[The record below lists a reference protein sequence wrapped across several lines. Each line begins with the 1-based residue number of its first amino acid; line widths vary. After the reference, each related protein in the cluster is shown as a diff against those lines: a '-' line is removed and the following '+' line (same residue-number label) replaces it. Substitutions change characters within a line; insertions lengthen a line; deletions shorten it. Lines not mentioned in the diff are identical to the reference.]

1 MLTFAAQFD
10 FTQMDK
16 NSAIGFGLLIAI
28 LIGYFTYS
36 NYEQSKFKEQKLA
49 DSLAYAKAHPK
60 PVIDSSKLLA
70 ATTPD
75 SATQAVND
83 SARRLLPQAF
93 KGVAEEVVL
102 ENGKLAI
109 SISTKGAYPVSAQLK
124 EFKTYHKEPLYLF
137 NGAANSMSMILPA
150 ENGAI
155 ATADL
160 FFVATPR
167 TEANGDKALELVA
180 DMGAGKKV
188 TITYALAADG
198 YMMQYNVRLSG
209 MPATTVPLTWD
220 MKGLST
226 EKDVYNERLATQIYY
241 RYKDN
246 DDDYFTVSEEKNKT
260 LEKTVSW
267 LGYRQ
272 LYFST
277 ALIADEGFS
286 KVNIKSNT
294 KYDTKDFVSKSTF
307 TFDLPVKAG
316 SEQAYNFKW
325 YIGPNDYKT
334 LKSYNIGLEDMVPYG
349 YGIFTF
355 VKYINKWFLLPLFT
369 MLYSTVG
376 NVAIVLILM
385 TIIIRLLLSFFTYKS
400 YLSSAK
406 MRVLKPELDEL
417 REQCG
422 DDKQK
427 FSIEQ
432 MKLYKTAGVNPLG
445 GCLPML
451 FQLPILL
458 SLYYFIPTALPL
470 RQASFLWA
478 KDLSTY
484 DSIAS
489 WSAHIPVLSSV
500 YGNHVSLFT
509 LLMTASSLFLAIYN
523 RNNTP
528 QDPNNP
534 MMKWMPFIFP
544 IFLMGFFNK
553 MAAALTFYYFVSNML
568 SILQQFIIQK
578 FFIDEKKVHAQI
590 QENKKKPA
598 TNSKWAE
605 RIAEIQKQQQAKTK
619 K

>member
-1 MLTFAAQFD
+1 
-10 FTQMDK
+10 MDK
-16 NSAIGFGLLIAI
+16 NSAIGFGLLVAI
-28 LIGYFTYS
+28 LIGYFAYN
-36 NYEQSKFKEQKLA
+36 NYEQTKFHEQKTA
-49 DSLAYAKAHPK
+49 DSIAYAKAHPK
-60 PVIDSSKLLA
+60 PLVDTTKLA
-70 ATTPD
+70 AAKPD
-75 SATQAVND
+75 AATQALND
-83 SARRLLPQAF
+83 SARNLLPQAF
-93 KGVAEEVVL
+93 KGTAEEILL
-102 ENGKLAI
+102 ENSKLAI
-109 SISTKGAYPVSAQLK
+109 SINTKGAFPAAAQLK
-124 EFKTYHKEPLYLF
+124 DFKTYTQQPLYLF
-137 NGAANSMSMILPA
+137 KGAANSMSMILPA
-150 ENGAI
+150 SNGA
-155 ATADL
+155 
-160 FFVATPR
+160 VATSDLYFVPTSK
-167 TEANGDKALELVA
+167 TEPNGDHSLELVA
-180 DMGAGKKV
+180 DMGDGKKV
-188 TITYALAADG
+188 TVTYSLPADG

-226 EKDVYNERLATQIYY
+226 EKDVHNERLATQIYY
-241 RYKDN
+241 HYKDN
-246 DDDYFTVSEEKNKT
+246 DDDYFTVNEEKNKT
-260 LEKTVSW
+260 LEKSVAW

-277 ALIADEGFS
+277 ALIADEGFN

-294 KYDTKDFVSKSTF
+294 KFNEKDFVSKSTF
-307 TFDLPVKAG
+307 TFDLPAKAG
-316 SEQAYNFKW
+316 SEQNYNFKW

-334 LKSYNIGLEDMVPYG
+334 LKAFNIGLDDMVPYG
-349 YGIFTF
+349 YGLFTF

-369 MLYSTVG
+369 FLYSTVG

-385 TIIIRLLLSFFTYKS
+385 TLIIRLLLSFFTYKS

-422 DDKQK
+422 EDKQK

-489 WSAHIPVLSSV
+489 WPQEIWGLSSV
-500 YGNHVSLFT
+500 YGNHISLFT
-509 LLMTASSLFLAIYN
+509 LLMTASSLFLAVYN

-578 FFIDEKKVHAQI
+578 FFIDEKKVHAEIQI
-590 QENKKKPA
+590 NKTKPVA
-598 TNSKWAE
+598 QSKWAE
-605 RIAEIQKQQQAKTK
+605 RIAEVQKQQQASKGK

>member
-1 MLTFAAQFD
+1 
-10 FTQMDK
+10 MDK
-16 NSAIGFGLLIAI
+16 NSAIGFGLLVAI
-28 LIGYFTYS
+28 LIAYFTYS
-36 NYEQSKFKEQKLA
+36 NHEQSKYREQVRA
-49 DSLAYAKAHPK
+49 DSIAYAKTHPK
-60 PVIDSSKLLA
+60 PLADTSKKLDAGATPAAIDSTLPA
-70 ATTPD
+70 AFRGT
-75 SATQAVND
+75 AQE
-83 SARRLLPQAF
+83 L
-93 KGVAEEVVL
+93 VL
-102 ENGKLAI
+102 ENEKVAI
-109 SISTKGAYPVSAQLK
+109 TLNTKGGYPTAARIK
-124 EFKTYHKEPLYLF
+124 GFKTYSKQDLYLF
-137 NGAANSMSMILPA
+137 RGAGNSVSMVVPGEKGNIS
-150 ENGAI
+150 
-155 ATADL
+155 TADL
-160 FFVATPR
+160 YFVPTVAKD
-167 TEANGDKALELVA
+167 ANGQSISLTA
-180 DMGAGKKV
+180 DMGNGRS
-188 TITYALAADG
+188 ITYVYSLTKDDYRMNYDIRINGISASSL
-198 YMMQYNVRLSG
+198 
-209 MPATTVPLTWD
+209 PLVWE

-226 EKDVYNERLATQIYY
+226 EKDVYNQRLATQIYY
-241 RYKDN
+241 RYQDD
-246 DDDYFTVSEEKNKT
+246 DDDYFTVTEEKNKT
-260 LEKTVSW
+260 LEKSVKW

-277 ALIADEGFS
+277 ILQSEEGFS
-286 KVNIKSNT
+286 KANIKSNT
-294 KYDTKDFVSKSTF
+294 KFDTKDFVSKNAF
-307 TFDLPVKAG
+307 TFDLPVKSGA
-316 SEQAYNFKW
+316 EQQFHFRW
-325 YIGPNDYKT
+325 YVGPNDYNT
-334 LKSYNIGLEDMVPYG
+334 LKAYNAHYEDMVPYG

-369 MLYSTVG
+369 LLSGTVG

-385 TIIIRLLLSFFTYKS
+385 TIVIRLLLSFFTYKS

-406 MRVLKPELDEL
+406 MRVLKPELDQL

-427 FSIEQ
+427 MSMEQ
-432 MKLYKTAGVNPLG
+432 MRLYREAGVNPLG

-458 SLYYFIPTALPL
+458 SLYYFIPTAIQI

-478 KDLSTY
+478 DDLSTY
-484 DSIAS
+484 DTIAQ
-489 WSAHIPVLSSV
+489 WSTNIPVLTSV

-509 LLMTASSLFLAIYN
+509 LLMTLSSLFLAIYN

-578 FFIDEKKVHAQI
+578 FFIDEAKVHAQI

-598 TNSKWAE
+598 ATSKWAE
-605 RIAEIQKQQQAKTK
+605 RIAVIQKQQQQGKGGK

>member
-1 MLTFAAQFD
+1 
-10 FTQMDK
+10 MDK
-16 NSAIGFGLLIAI
+16 NSAIGFGLLVAI

-36 NYEQSKFKEQKLA
+36 NYEQNKYHAQKTA
-49 DSLAYAKAHPK
+49 DSIAYAKLHPK
-60 PVIDSSKLLA
+60 PIIDTSKIA
-70 ATTPD
+70 AASTLD
-75 SATQAVND
+75 SATQAIND
-83 SARRLLPQAF
+83 SARKLLPAAF
-93 KGVAEEVVL
+93 NGTAQELIL
-102 ENGKLAI
+102 ENSKLAV
-109 SISTKGAYPVSAQLK
+109 SINTKGAYPSAAQLK
-124 EFKTYHKEPLYLF
+124 EYKTYFQAPLYLF
-137 NGAANSMSMILPA
+137 KGAANSMNMILPA
-150 ENGAI
+150 NKGAL

-160 FFVATPR
+160 YFTP
-167 TEANGDKALELVA
+167 TKSEANGGQSIELVA
-180 DMGAGKKV
+180 DLGEGKKV
-188 TITYALAADG
+188 VVTYSLPADG
-198 YMMQYNVRLSG
+198 YLLQYNVRLSG
-209 MPATTVPLTWD
+209 MPATTIPLSWD

-226 EKDVYNERLATQIYY
+226 EKDVHNERLATQIYY

-246 DDDYFTVSEEKNKT
+246 EDDYFTVNEEKNEE
-260 LEKTVSW
+260 LEKSVSW

-277 ALIADEGFS
+277 ALIAEDAFS

-294 KYDTKDFVSKSTF
+294 KLSEKDIVSKSTF
-307 TFDLPVKAG
+307 AFDLPVKAG
-316 SEQAYNFKW
+316 AEQAYNFKW
-325 YIGPNDYKT
+325 YIGPNDYQT
-334 LKSYNIGLEDMVPYG
+334 LKSFNVGLEDMVPYG
-349 YGIFTF
+349 YGLFTF
-355 VKYINKWFLLPLFT
+355 VKYINKWALLPLFT
-369 MLYSTVG
+369 FLSSTVG
-376 NVAIVLILM
+376 NLALVLILM
-385 TIIIRLLLSFFTYKS
+385 TIIIRLALSFFTYKS
-400 YLSSAK
+400 FLSTAK
-406 MRVLKPELDEL
+406 MRVLKPELDQL

-427 FSIEQ
+427 FSLEQ

-470 RQASFLWA
+470 RQASFLWS

-484 DSIAS
+484 DSIYS
-489 WSAHIPVLSSV
+489 WTANIWGLSSV
-500 YGNHVSLFT
+500 YGNHISLFT
-509 LLMTASSLFLAIYN
+509 LLMTASSLFLAVYN

-534 MMKWMPFIFP
+534 MMKWMPYIFP

-578 FFIDEKKVHAQI
+578 FFIDEKKVHAEI
-590 QENKKKPA
+590 QANKSKPV

-605 RIAEIQKQQQAKTK
+605 KIAEIQKQQAAKGK

>member
-1 MLTFAAQFD
+1 
-10 FTQMDK
+10 MDK

-36 NYEQSKFKEQKLA
+36 NYEQTKFKEQKLA
-49 DSLAYAKAHPK
+49 DSVAYAKAHPK
-60 PVIDSSKLLA
+60 PLIDSAKLLA
-70 ATTPD
+70 ASASD

-93 KGVAEEVVL
+93 RGAAEEVVL
-102 ENGKLAI
+102 ENGKLAVTI
-109 SISTKGAYPVSAQLK
+109 NTKGAYPVAAQLK
-124 EFKTYHKEPLYLF
+124 AFKTYGKAPLYLF

-150 ENGAI
+150 DNGVI
-155 ATADL
+155 ATSDL

-167 TEANGDKALELVA
+167 TEANGDKAMELVA

-246 DDDYFTVSEEKNKT
+246 DDDYFTVNEEKNKT
-260 LEKTVSW
+260 LEKTVAW

-294 KYDTKDFVSKSTF
+294 KYDAKDFVSKSTF

-369 MLYSTVG
+369 LLYSTVG

-598 TNSKWAE
+598 STSKWAE

>member
-1 MLTFAAQFD
+1 
-10 FTQMDK
+10 MDK

-36 NYEQSKFKEQKLA
+36 NYEQTKFKEQKLA
-49 DSLAYAKAHPK
+49 DSVAYAKAHPK
-60 PVIDSSKLLA
+60 PLIDSAKLLA
-70 ATTPD
+70 ASASD

-93 KGVAEEVVL
+93 RGAAEEVVL
-102 ENGKLAI
+102 ENGKLAVTI
-109 SISTKGAYPVSAQLK
+109 NTKGAYPVAAQLK
-124 EFKTYHKEPLYLF
+124 AFKTYGKAPLYLF

-150 ENGAI
+150 DNGAI
-155 ATADL
+155 ATSDL

-167 TEANGDKALELVA
+167 TEANGDKAMELVA

-246 DDDYFTVSEEKNKT
+246 DDDYFTVNEEKNKT
-260 LEKTVSW
+260 LEKTVAW

-294 KYDTKDFVSKSTF
+294 KYDAKDFVSKSTF

-369 MLYSTVG
+369 LLYSTVG

-598 TNSKWAE
+598 STSKWAE

>member
-1 MLTFAAQFD
+1 M
-10 FTQMDK
+10 
-16 NSAIGFGLLIAI
+16 
-28 LIGYFTYS
+28 
-36 NYEQSKFKEQKLA
+36 
-49 DSLAYAKAHPK
+49 
-60 PVIDSSKLLA
+60 
-70 ATTPD
+70 
-75 SATQAVND
+75 
-83 SARRLLPQAF
+83 
-93 KGVAEEVVL
+93 
-102 ENGKLAI
+102 
-109 SISTKGAYPVSAQLK
+109 
-124 EFKTYHKEPLYLF
+124 
-137 NGAANSMSMILPA
+137 
-150 ENGAI
+150 
-155 ATADL
+155 
-160 FFVATPR
+160 
-167 TEANGDKALELVA
+167 
-180 DMGAGKKV
+180 
-188 TITYALAADG
+188 
-198 YMMQYNVRLSG
+198 
-209 MPATTVPLTWD
+209 
-220 MKGLST
+220 
-226 EKDVYNERLATQIYY
+226 ATQIYY
-241 RYKDN
+241 HYKDN
-246 DDDYFTVSEEKNKT
+246 DDDYFTVNEEKNKT
-260 LEKTVSW
+260 LEKSTFW

-277 ALIADEGFS
+277 ALVSDEGFN
-286 KVNIKSNT
+286 KVNIKTNT
-294 KYDTKDFVSKSTF
+294 KFNEKDFVSKSTF
-307 TFDLPVKAG
+307 TFDLPVKPG
-316 SEQAYNFKW
+316 SEQAYAFKW

-334 LKSYNIGLEDMVPYG
+334 LKSFNIGLDEMVPYG
-349 YGIFTF
+349 YGIFSF

-369 MLYSTVG
+369 FLSSTVG
-376 NVAIVLILM
+376 NLAVVLILM
-385 TIIIRLLLSFFTYKS
+385 TLIIRLLLSFFTYKS

-470 RQASFLWA
+470 RQASFLWS

-489 WSAHIPVLSSV
+489 WTTQIPVLSSM
-500 YGNHVSLFT
+500 YGNHISLFT
-509 LLMTASSLFLAIYN
+509 LLMTASSLFLAVYN

-568 SILQQFIIQK
+568 SILQQFLIQK
-578 FFIDEKKVHAQI
+578 FFIDEKKVHAEI
-590 QENKKKPA
+590 QANKSKPA
-598 TNSKWAE
+598 STSKWAE
-605 RIAEIQKQQQAKTK
+605 RIAEMQKQQANKSK